1 VVQSPTPLTPTATVP
16 PVVNLMAVGDLMLAG
31 SIGER
36 LLAEGAALPFAG
48 LAPALVDADL
58 LVANL
63 ECVISERGEPQPK
76 AYTFRAPPAA
86 ADALALAGVDVVS
99 VANNHSLD
107 YGFEA
112 LLDTFQLLGERQ
124 IAFVGA
130 GEDEAA
136 ARAPVIVERKGV
148 RIAFLAY
155 VDVPVETRTAFDAR
169 SWIATAAAPGV
180 AWAQVEHISADVAVA
195 RAAAD
200 VVVVLLHFGLEG
212 RTEITRAQRAQA
224 RAAVDA
230 GAALVLGSH
239 PHVLQGV
246 EQYNGGLIAYSLGNF
261 VFEGFTFPEN
271 YSAIFTATVTPEGV
285 GEYNWIPVVVEGG
298 LPRLAAPEEAPG
310 VLALVRP
317 VE

>member
-48 LAPALVDADL
+48 VAPALVDADL

-180 AWAQVEHISADVAVA
+180 AWAQVEHIEADVAVA

-200 VVVVLLHFGLEG
+200 VVV
-212 RTEITRAQRAQA
+212 A
-224 RAAVDA
+224 RAASTLGWRA
-230 GAALVLGSH
+230 GRRSRGRSGRRRAPPLTRARRS
-239 PHVLQGV
+239 
-246 EQYNGGLIAYSLGNF
+246 S
-261 VFEGFTFPEN
+261 
-271 YSAIFTATVTPEGV
+271 SARTRTSCRASSSTTAG
-285 GEYNWIPVVVEGG
+285 
-298 LPRLAAPEEAPG
+298 
-310 VLALVRP
+310 
-317 VE
+317 

>member
-1 VVQSPTPLTPTATVP
+1 
-16 PVVNLMAVGDLMLAG
+16 
-31 SIGER
+31 
-36 LLAEGAALPFAG
+36 
-48 LAPALVDADL
+48 
-58 LVANL
+58 
-63 ECVISERGEPQPK
+63 
-76 AYTFRAPPAA
+76 
-86 ADALALAGVDVVS
+86 
-99 VANNHSLD
+99 
-107 YGFEA
+107 
-112 LLDTFQLLGERQ
+112 
-124 IAFVGA
+124 
-130 GEDEAA
+130 
-136 ARAPVIVERKGV
+136 
-148 RIAFLAY
+148 
-155 VDVPVETRTAFDAR
+155 
-169 SWIATAAAPGV
+169 
-180 AWAQVEHISADVAVA
+180 VAVA